1 MYNKHENTV
10 TANLLLKRKPILQF
24 QHEQF
29 ITLEFYKQ
37 PHKKKHS
44 IYEKGDF
51 HAIFV

>member
-1 MYNKHENTV
+1 MRIPQQTYCYNVSLYYNF
-10 TANLLLKRKPILQF
+10 NM
-24 QHEQF
+24 EQF